1 MLKTVLKYSLCLGLL
16 IVSQACTGAAPGVPT
31 LDPNAIDTAIAGTMA
46 AAATQ
51 TRQAVSFMESFT
63 PTAAPTKTLSPSP
76 FPTYTLVVALSQVY
90 VSKSTH
96 CRAGPGEEYESLG
109 ALHAGE
115 AVQVVGRSADVNYW
129 IIRNPR
135 SPSQLCWLSG
145 KYASVTGIVGAL
157 PVFTSPPRPT
167 ATRTRKP
174 PPTRTRT
181 RTPPTRTPRPPAT
194 ASTPATVTTP
204 ATAVTPGTPSFTA
217 SYSNTINCTG
227 SAWYVQIDLINNG
240 TVTFQSIALVVEDT
254 VTHFVDGLISDDFI
268 NSNGCSTSTVDTLPP
283 GAATKVSLPPLT
295 YDPAG
300 PPGHPLNVGVQLCS
314 EPGQGGSCISQAL
327 NFTP

>member
-16 IVSQACTGAAPGVPT
+16 IVSQACTAVAPGGTT

-51 TRQAVSFMESFT
+51 TGQAVSLMETFT

-76 FPTYTLVVALSQVY
+76 FPTYTLVAALSQVY

-96 CRAGPGEEYESLG
+96 CRSGPGQEYESLG
-109 ALHAGE
+109 ALNAGQ
-115 AVQVVGRSADVNYW
+115 AVQVVGRSADAKYW

-174 PPTRTRT
+174 PTK
-181 RTPPTRTPRPPAT
+181 TPKPPATRTPRPPAT

-204 ATAVTPGTPSFTA
+204 ATAITPGIPSFTA
-217 SYSNTINCTG
+217 SYSGTINCTG
-227 SAWYVQIDLINNG
+227 SAWYVQIDLTNNG
-240 TVTFQSIALVVEDT
+240 TVTFQSIALAVEDT
-254 VTHFVDGLISDDFI
+254 VTHFIDGLISDDFI
-268 NSNGCSTSTVDTLPP
+268 NSNGCSTNTVDTLPP
-283 GAATKVSLPPLT
+283 GAANRVSLPPLT
-295 YDPAG
+295 YPPA
-300 PPGHPLNVGVQLCS
+300 GHPLNVGVQLCS
-314 EPGQGGSCISQAL
+314 EPAQGGSCISQAL
-327 NFTP
+327 TFTPP

>member
-16 IVSQACTGAAPGVPT
+16 IVSQACTGAMPGMPT

-51 TRQAVSFMESFT
+51 TGQAASLMEMST

-76 FPTYTLVVALSQVY
+76 FPTYTLVASVSYVY

-96 CRAGPGEEYESLG
+96 CRAGPGEEYASLG
-109 ALHAGE
+109 ALKAGE
-115 AVQVVGRSADVNYW
+115 AVQVVGRSADVKYW

-135 SPSQLCWLSG
+135 NLSQLCWLSG

-174 PPTRTRT
+174 PPTRT
-181 RTPPTRTPRPPAT
+181 PKPPAT

-204 ATAVTPGTPSFTA
+204 ATAITPGTPSFTA
-217 SYSNTINCTG
+217 SYSSTVNCLG
-227 SAWYVQIDLINNG
+227 NAWYVQIDLTNNG
-240 TVTFQSIALVVEDT
+240 TVTFQSIALVMEDT
-254 VTHFVDGLISDDFI
+254 VTGFVDGLISDDFI
-268 NSNGCSTSTVDTLPP
+268 NSNGCSTIPVDTLPP
-283 GAATKVSLPPLT
+283 GTANKVSLPPLT
-295 YDPAG
+295 YNPAG
-300 PPGHPLNVGVQLCS
+300 NLLNVGVQLCS
-314 EPGQGGSCISQAL
+314 EPAQGGSCISQAL
-327 NFTP
+327 TFTP